1 MVLHYNNLTIILYFT
16 ACATFGTCLT
26 LSSWSTVSL
35 EDVANASGDDSLRW
49 FQLYVY
55 EDKTLTRSLIKRA
68 ETSGYKALVVT
79 VDTVVAS
86 TRIGYIWDRM
96 TRNRQATYPNF
107 TSCYNWDVQP
117 ELDPSLSWETIDWI
131 RGITKLPVLLKG
143 ILTREDAKE
152 ALKNGVQ
159 GIVVSNHGGRQ
170 LDGTPATV
178 SDF

>member
-1 MVLHYNNLTIILYFT
+1 M
-16 ACATFGTCLT
+16 T

-55 EDKTLTRSLIKRA
+55 KDKALTRSLIKRA

-79 VDTVVAS
+79 VDNVVTS

-96 TRNRQATYPNF
+96 TRNHQVTYPNF
-107 TSCYNWDVQP
+107 TGCSNWDVEP
-117 ELDPSLSWETIDWI
+117 EHDTSLSWGTIDWI

-170 LDGTPATV
+170 LDCTPATV
-178 SDF
+178 SHYCV